1 MASSLNLQRNSEVFF
16 STVDIRGGSVAV
28 AMTPANTWKLEVLAG
43 FAATSTSATQD
54 ITSLESGLNPDRS
67 QQRFN
72 TAINPVD
79 WNIQVYMRPTG
90 VETTAALNTTTAKT
104 NTSGNTKPLA
114 DWYMWQALTSS
125 TLAAQ
130 KRQVAANQVAEQ
142 SIWQTGGTLVTKT
155 IAAGTRI
162 HASSSN
168 FAIAPEYFMYF
179 KLDNV
184 VYQVDKATVNS
195 ATVDAGIEDIAAT
208 TWSGFGTTM
217 KELVGAPRDIAIA
230 TFGGIKNAG
239 GAAVEANSAS
249 VDAGIED
256 IAAVTW
262 SGFGTVMKELVGAPR
277 DIAIAT
283 FGGIK
288 NSGAVATAN
297 SNAHALTAA
306 SAYHPFNTMNVAGTV
321 TTNAFIKNRLSAIEF
336 HHKASATASDEKFT
350 FPVTS
355 MNIEYTNNITYLTPE
370 QISALNEPIGQF
382 SGTRSVTGTTTM
394 YLRSGDLDSAGFLRN
409 ISEDARTNSA
419 QTSNANVI
427 IGGATAPYVAFQM
440 DAAQFSFPAVQTED
454 VISMSVDFMAQETNA
469 NKGSGGEVTIVAIK
483 A

>member
-1 MASSLNLQRNSEVFF
+1 MASLNLQRNSEVFF
-16 STVDIRGGSVAV
+16 STVDILGTTSGSASVAV

-54 ITSLESGLNPDRS
+54 ITSLESGLSPDRS

-90 VETTAALNTTTAKT
+90 VETTGAANGTTAKT
-104 NTSGNTKPLA
+104 NESGNTKPLA

-125 TLAAQ
+125 TLAAA
-130 KRQVAANQVAEQ
+130 KSQVAATRVAEQ
-142 SIWQTGGTLVTKT
+142 SIWQTGGTLKTNT
-155 IAAGTRI
+155 IAAGTRV
-162 HASSSN
+162 HASTSN
-168 FAIAPEYFMYF
+168 WAVAPEYFMYF

-184 VYQVDKATVNS
+184 IYQVDKATV
-195 ATVDAGIEDIAAT
+195 
-208 TWSGFGTTM
+208 
-217 KELVGAPRDIAIA
+217 
-230 TFGGIKNAG
+230 
-239 GAAVEANSAS
+239 NSAS

-262 SGFGTVMKELVGAPR
+262 SGFGTTMKELVGAPR
-277 DIAIAT
+277 DIAVAT

-288 NSGAVATAN
+288 NAGGTAVVGN
-297 SNAHALTAA
+297 SSVVMGAA
-306 SAYHPFNTMNVAGTV
+306 SSYHPFNTMNVAGVT
-321 TTNAFIKNRLSAIEF
+321 TTNAFIKNRLSSIEF
-336 HHKASATASDEKFT
+336 HHKATAGASDEKFT

-355 MNIEYTNNITYLTPE
+355 MNFEYNNNITYLTPE

-382 SGTRSVTGTTTM
+382 SGSRAVSGSTTM
-394 YLRSGDLDSAGFLRN
+394 YLRAGDLESAGFLRN
-409 ISEDARTNSA
+409 ISEDTRTNSA

-440 DAAQFSFPAVQTED
+440 NAAQFSFPSIQTED
-454 VISMSVDFMAQETNA
+454 VISMSVDFMAQETSA
-469 NKGSGGEVTIVAIK
+469 NKGDGGEVEIVAVK